1 MELEKEKE
9 TYNTREMVIMLKRIY
24 SKYEEIGKDIKDI
37 ILKDKEYSLEE
48 LLYLLAIPGSK
59 ITWKGQNKR
68 FTVIARNDN
77 FIIITRPYNPK
88 KTYEYSILDLEYME
102 CNHDN
107 YYCKYDYSNKEEC
120 IEALKELQDTRD
132 ELKKTN
138 IRFDDG
144 LQLSRRGI
152 CNIEDMVTEL
162 WIEVEVKQ
170 L

>member
-1 MELEKEKE
+1 MTEKANATDNPGKIQDIFKRRLQSGKCYH
-9 TYNTREMVIMLKRIY
+9 TPYFGTRECPVYFEPCEENTIKTAYEDIDDKDLGFMLY
-24 SKYEEIGKDIKDI
+24 D
-37 ILKDKEYSLEE
+37 
-48 LLYLLAIPGSK
+48 
-59 ITWKGQNKR
+59 
-68 FTVIARNDN
+68 F
-77 FIIITRPYNPK
+77 
-88 KTYEYSILDLEYME
+88 
-102 CNHDN
+102 
-107 YYCKYDYSNKEEC
+107 DYSNKEEC